1 MGSIPSSQ
9 KKKKRAVE
17 DYGSGRHRLKDVL
30 YNMGNT
36 VIL

>member
-9 KKKKRAVE
+9 KKKRGAVD